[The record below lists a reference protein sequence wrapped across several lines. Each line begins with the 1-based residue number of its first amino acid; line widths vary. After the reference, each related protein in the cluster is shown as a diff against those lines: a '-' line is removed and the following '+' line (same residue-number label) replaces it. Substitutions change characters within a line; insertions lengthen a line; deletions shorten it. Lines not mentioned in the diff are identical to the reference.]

1 MDYGRPKIHGCSM
14 LFIIAPFIWWPLA
27 LWYPSLDPGVQF
39 SHESWSC
46 GLSKWQFLG
55 YTAFLNEP
63 FPQKMNGPLLRKVW
77 VSLYRDI
84 HKNPCKES
92 NRWKRTLPLVLVVVL
107 VFLNHFPGGLHPQTM
122 HQQFVP
128 TKSIQS
134 ARIHPKDSEP
144 AGLLAQQEE
153 LLQAEAVC
161 REL

>member
-1 MDYGRPKIHGCSM
+1 
-14 LFIIAPFIWWPLA
+14 
-27 LWYPSLDPGVQF
+27 
-39 SHESWSC
+39 
-46 GLSKWQFLG
+46 LG

-153 LLQAEAVC
+153 LLQAEAVR